1 MLGLGMRGK
10 RKRRRGRNVP
20 CFDGRALAV
29 LLAIISLLILVVWFG
44 HARLEINNSPPLQG
58 FTPRAR

>member
-29 LLAIISLLILVVWFG
+29 LLAIISMLIAAVWFG
-44 HARLEINNSPPLQG
+44 HARLEINNNPPLQG